1 MTEPRIV
8 DAVEAARPDY
18 WIGVSVSHGTV
29 HLWSNIPRKSSDE
42 LMEGV
47 NRFGESPQ
55 FIVRLPGTAAPPPA
69 TATDAVEELVTLGYE
84 VEVYRDSDEH
94 KYFWCHV
101 RTLLGMD
108 VETERADS
116 IQAAA
121 AKCLAKIRG
130 AK

>member
-1 MTEPRIV
+1 MSEPQIV
-8 DAVEAARPDY
+8 DAVEVARPDY
-18 WIGVSVSHGTV
+18 WIGVSVSHGTA

-47 NRFGESPQ
+47 KQYGESPQ
-55 FIVRLPGTAAPPPA
+55 FIVRLPGTAAQAPA
-69 TATDAVEELVTLGYE
+69 TATDAVEELVVMGYE

-101 RTLLGMD
+101 RTRLEMD

-121 AKCLAKIRG
+121 AACLAKIRG
-130 AK
+130 GK